1 MNLSE
6 IKKRY
11 PAEKPVCFNYMQ
23 AREDVFSLCEAV
35 ERQARQISKL
45 ESKMLMAA
53 PSERS
58 ST

>member
-1 MNLSE
+1 MNLTE

-23 AREDVFSLCEAV
+23 AREDVCSLCQAV
-35 ERQARQISKL
+35 ERQAKQIEEIETKL
-45 ESKMLMAA
+45 RMAL

-58 ST
+58 IS